1 MAEIVLWKDWSHV
14 TLSVR
19 LCVCLL
25 GLTSPQDD
33 RVSLRAQKT
42 PSASPALHL
51 FFFPLV
57 ILSAV
62 CFYLI
67 VPSDSSAKKKKLL
80 EGSEMWSQWFR

>member
-19 LCVCLL
+19 LRVCLL

-51 FFFPLV
+51 FFSLLSSYL
-57 ILSAV
+57 LSA
-62 CFYLI
+62 
-67 VPSDSSAKKKKLL
+67 STSSFHLTLPLKKKKLL